1 MGRLVEVG
9 LLSVGVEAQLGPP
22 VAAVRVAVPSLP
34 VPGLQDL
41 GRHPGTQTQSQD
53 ALIHDFKDSSSKKT
67 SRTIRIH

>member
-41 GRHPGTQTQSQD
+41 GRHPGTQSPVKMHSYTT
-53 ALIHDFKDSSSKKT
+53 L
-67 SRTIRIH
+67 RIHQARKHQGR